1 MAANTATLMPD
12 FPISIGNRKLSCIT
26 LTGLNPYVAVS
37 GGSPPTGGQ
46 ALAASQFGLTYLDA
60 VFCGLTDGGVY
71 TAVWTPT
78 SSTTNG
84 VKSGI
89 LMWTTSNGGAEVG
102 SVDLSAKTLRVT
114 AIGR

>member
-12 FPISIGNRKLSCIT
+12 FPM
-26 LTGLNPYVAVS
+26 
-37 GGSPPTGGQ
+37 
-46 ALAASQFGLTYLDA
+46 ASQFGLTYLDA

-89 LMWTTSNGGAEVG
+89 LM
-102 SVDLSAKTLRVT
+102 
-114 AIGR
+114 